1 MDRPRL
7 FLSTVSEELR
17 TARQAVARTV
27 RTLGFDPVSQ
37 DDFPTGS
44 GELRQWLRKHL
55 DSSEGLIQ
63 LVGDGYGAEPPEV
76 DQEYGRVSYTQI
88 EFLYAYQQKKKTW
101 IIVIGKDFP
110 RDKVPDQL
118 DLPRDS
124 NHPDPTG
131 YQAERRALQREYL
144 ARLKRGNHLR
154 HTAKNEDQL
163 ELIVLRLR
171 DALGELR
178 HQWEEWKQRLDTRL
192 DKLAEAAQI
201 TTEKIRA
208 HLLQTAEETHRREL
222 TGAEQEKDWRRRQAL
237 RDAADS
243 AQTVRLS
250 RIEELAASFAEIE
263 GKGTATNVFQEL
275 TRILAE
281 QGVDE
286 AIAYVES
293 QRGSILQIAR
303 SRAVSA
309 HERNRAE
316 LRPLLHAAGLY
327 QAKEQTAEA
336 HTLYAEI
343 LDAEQEWPEAL
354 YLYFWFLADQ
364 GDFACIRT
372 SIADARSDYEKA
384 YLIAERL
391 VRLDPVNSE
400 WQWALSVSHERIG
413 DTLAALR
420 DFPAAL
426 NAYQASLEITKNLV
440 IHSPTKLQWKW
451 SLAVIHNKI
460 SNVREAQGEVP
471 NELKPYLMGI
481 EMSAAMLAPA
491 LPNSQWQRDLI
502 VRYVKQSEVSGDN
515 AYLARALEVAQAIQQ
530 SGALDSR
537 DAWIVD
543 ELKRRLG

>member
-1 MDRPRL
+1 MVRPRL

-37 DDFPTGS
+37 DDFPTGH
-44 GELRQWLRKHL
+44 GELRQWLREQL

-76 DQEYGRVSYTQI
+76 DPEYGRISYTQF
-88 EFLYAYQQKKKTW
+88 EFLYVYKQKKKTW

-110 RDKVPDQL
+110 RDKAPDQL

-124 NHPDPTG
+124 NHQDPTG
-131 YQAERRALQREYL
+131 YQMERRTLQREYL
-144 ARLKRGNHLR
+144 ATLKQNNHLR
-154 HTAKNEDQL
+154 HTALNGT
-163 ELIVLRLR
+163 ELDNIVLRLR
-171 DALGELR
+171 DELGELR
-178 HQWEEWKQRLDTRL
+178 QEWEEWKQRIETKLDSL
-192 DKLAEAAQI
+192 AQI
-201 TTEKIRA
+201 TTEKIRT
-208 HLLQTAEETHRREL
+208 HLLQTAQETLRHEL
-222 TGAEQEKDWRRRQAL
+222 AEAAREKDWKRRQQL
-237 RDAADS
+237 RDAADR

-250 RIEELAASFAEIE
+250 RIEELATSFAEIE
-263 GKGTATNVFQEL
+263 GKGTATNVFEEL

-293 QRGSILQIAR
+293 QRGSILQVAR
-303 SRAVSA
+303 SLAVSA
-309 HERNRAE
+309 HERIRAE
-316 LRPLLHAAGLY
+316 LRPLLNAAGLY
-327 QAKEQTAEA
+327 QAMEQTAEA

-343 LDAEQEWPEAL
+343 LDAEPEWPEAL

-372 SIADARSDYEKA
+372 SVADARPDYEKA
-384 YLIAERL
+384 HLIAERL
-391 VRLDPVNSE
+391 VRLDPINSE

-420 DFPAAL
+420 DFSAAL

-440 IHSPTKLQWKW
+440 IRSPTKLQWKW

-460 SNVREAQGEVP
+460 SDVREAQGEVP
-471 NELKPYLMGI
+471 NKLKPYLMGI